1 MKKPNTRIMD
11 YVTLAQDGILSVE
24 DMPKDVQDQVTKLVR
39 YFAGVEDNNVKPV
52 TNEKAGVANV

>member
-11 YVTLAQDGILSVE
+11 YVTLAQDGVMSVE

-39 YFAGVEDNNVKPV
+39 YLAGVEDTDDKPV
-52 TNEKAGVANV
+52 SNEKGGVANV